1 MELYCAIDLRG
12 GQAVR
17 LHQGDFDKERSFGDP
32 LELADRFVAAGAPRL
47 HVVDL
52 DAARTSEPI
61 NRAVIRRVVER
72 VPVPVQVGGGVRTDD
87 DVAVLLGM
95 GADRVVMGTTA
106 LREPDVA
113 HACAARFAGR
123 IVLALDYRH
132 RADGEREAAVAG
144 WSEGSGVTV
153 SALLDAWRDD
163 PLAAVAVTSIER
175 DGTGAGPDLEGLG
188 DVLDRC
194 DHPVVASGGV
204 GALSDLHA
212 LRALRSPVR
221 TRTLT
226 GVIVGMALVDGSLEV
241 GEAVAACSRSA

>member
-175 DGTGAGPDLEGLG
+175 DGTGGARTSRVSATSSIGATTRWSRPAGSGRSRTSM
-188 DVLDRC
+188 RC
-194 DHPVVASGGV
+194 ARFAHPCEPG
-204 GALSDLHA
+204 
-212 LRALRSPVR
+212 RSP
-221 TRTLT
+221 
-226 GVIVGMALVDGSLEV
+226 G
-241 GEAVAACSRSA
+241 